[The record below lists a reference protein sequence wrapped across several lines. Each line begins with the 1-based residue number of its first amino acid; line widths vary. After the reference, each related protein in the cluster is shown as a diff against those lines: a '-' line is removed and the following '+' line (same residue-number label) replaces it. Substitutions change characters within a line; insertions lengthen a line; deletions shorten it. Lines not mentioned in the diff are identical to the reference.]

1 MELGKTVFNI
11 SFNKSNNLNNNKI
24 MTTIEN
30 LKQLESQLT
39 SLTKVYSG
47 TLAAISLNE
56 ECRNITK
63 VLKFLEEKEEWYKC
77 LYYKHLLKDNINLLS
92 DKEIKELNNNWLT
105 SNDMM
110 KLCDKYNI
118 EYQTIN
124 FRQ

>member
-1 MELGKTVFNI
+1 
-11 SFNKSNNLNNNKI
+11 

-39 SLTKVYSG
+39 SLEKVYSG

>member
-1 MELGKTVFNI
+1 
-11 SFNKSNNLNNNKI
+11 

-39 SLTKVYSG
+39 SLEKVYSG

-105 SNDMM
+105 SNDMI

>member
-1 MELGKTVFNI
+1 
-11 SFNKSNNLNNNKI
+11 
-24 MTTIEN
+24 MTTIEK
-30 LKQLESQLT
+30 LKELESELN
-39 SLTKVYSG
+39 SLSKVYSG
-47 TLAAISLNE
+47 TLAATSLYE
-56 ECRNITK
+56 ECKHITK

-92 DKEIKELNNNWLT
+92 DKEIKGLNNNWLS

-110 KLCDKYNI
+110 KLCDKYYI